1 MPVSRPG
8 FIAELL
14 CGYVAA
20 VLATA
25 ALANLPSRTALLVFG
40 IGIVG
45 ALICRR
51 LNVLTG
57 VWLGVLLGVVIAA
70 TAARD
75 AIEHR
80 LAACVDGTTV
90 ELRATVIGLPKL
102 APPQSQFD
110 IEPNAI
116 EPWPVCA
123 GPMPRHLRLSWFGGP
138 VVTPGEIWQLRIKL
152 RAVRGYQNPA
162 GFDYEAWSLA
172 NRIDGSGTVRFG
184 QRRAVASGW
193 SWNELRLDLRA
204 RIGALGLL
212 YPGIVLALL
221 TGDGALMSDADW
233 DLFRATGTVHLMV
246 ISGLHLTIVAT
257 VGAALGRALSRMSR
271 GLLARSG
278 DTWPG
283 LICAMVLVTLYA
295 CLAGWGV
302 PVLRSWV
309 ALMLVL
315 FALPLGRRLSLPMM
329 FLWVAA
335 IVLTCDPLAP
345 LQAGFW
351 LSFGAVAVLLAQFA
365 PRSGPGS
372 TLRALVI
379 AQVVLAVAMVP
390 ALLATVGGVAWV
402 GPLANLLAVPLVSVV
417 VVPVDLVAGI
427 WLEAFGDS
435 GGWLLQVA
443 DWIVAFV
450 VGYLRALAQFDWTG
464 WRADRGI
471 AVLLLS
477 AVAAGAMLL
486 PLTLRHRIL
495 LLPCVLLPLVPLDQR
510 PSQGEFRVT
519 VLDVGQGLAV
529 VVQTARHRLLYD
541 AGPRFPSGFDLGSAV
556 VLPSLRRANPDGLD
570 LAVLSHADM
579 DHVGGYRAVS
589 GALAVRAL
597 IGGEPVA
604 GLDEL
609 RACRA
614 GQGWQWDGVQFEV
627 LHPTHA
633 AATDN
638 DRSCVLLI
646 DNGRRRALLPGD
658 ITRIGESAVL
668 LRLRTVPIDFMVAA
682 HHGSRSSSTAA
693 FVRATQPRIV
703 AISAGH
709 LNRFGHPHPD
719 VMGRYEA
726 AGARVF
732 VTAASG
738 ALTWSSAASSEV
750 QEMRTVSPPYWRVGG
765 RSAEAMH
772 HKSQLFDEQRFFVLR
787 QKSTDLDAFIARKD
801 CDLVPVPRMTR
812 RFHEKTGEKA
822 RETIDPLGSSMA
834 HFDDQFIRRKGQHLL
849 SMGAAHAHI
858 KTPDQRT
865 HLERAER

>member
-8 FIAELL
+8 FMAELL

-20 VLATA
+20 VLGTA
-25 ALANLPSRTALLVFG
+25 ALANLPSRTALLIFG
-40 IGIVG
+40 IGAVA

-57 VWLGVLLGVVIAA
+57 LLLGVLLGVVVGS
-70 TAARD
+70 TVARD
-75 AIEHR
+75 AIDHR

-90 ELRATVIGLPKL
+90 ELRATVIGLPKI
-102 APPQSQFD
+102 ATPQLQFD
-110 IEPNAI
+110 IEPDAI

-123 GPMPRHLRLSWFGGP
+123 GPMPRHLRLSWFDGP
-138 VVTPGEIWQLRIKL
+138 AVMPGEIWQLRIKL
-152 RAVRGYQNPA
+152 RAVHGYQNPA

-172 NRIDGSGTVRFG
+172 NRIDGGGTVRFG
-184 QRRAVASGW
+184 QRQTAASSW
-193 SWNELRLDLRA
+193 SWNQLRLNLRE
-204 RIGALGLL
+204 RISAFALL

-271 GLLARSG
+271 RLMARSG
-278 DTWPG
+278 TTWPG
-283 LICAMVLVTLYA
+283 VICALVLVTLYA
-295 CLAGWGV
+295 CLADWGV
-302 PVLRSWV
+302 PVLRSWI
-309 ALMLVL
+309 ALVL
-315 FALPLGRRLSLPMM
+315 VLVALPLGRRLSLPMM

-372 TLRALVI
+372 TVRALVK

-402 GPLANLLAVPLVSVV
+402 GPFANLLAVPLVSVV
-417 VVPVDLVAGI
+417 VVPVDLVAGL
-427 WLEAFGDS
+427 WLAMIGDS
-435 GGWLLQVA
+435 GGWLLHVA
-443 DWIVAFV
+443 DWIIAFV
-450 VGYLRALAQFDWTG
+450 VGYLRALAEFDWTG

-471 AVLLLS
+471 AVVILS
-477 AVAAGAMLL
+477 AVASGALLL
-486 PLTLRHRIL
+486 PLTLRHRAL
-495 LLPCVLLPLVPLDQR
+495 LLPCVLLPLVPIDQR
-510 PSQGEFRVT
+510 PAHGQFRVA

-529 VVQTARHRLLYD
+529 VVETARHRMLYD
-541 AGPRFPSGFDLGSAV
+541 AGPRYPSGFDLGSAV

-570 LAVLSHADM
+570 LAVLSHAHM
-579 DHVGGYRAVS
+579 DHVGGYQAVS
-589 GALAVRAL
+589 GAVAVRGL

-604 GLDEL
+604 RFDEL

-614 GQGWQWDGVQFEV
+614 GQGWQWDGVRFQI
-627 LHPTHA
+627 LHPTHT

-668 LRLRTVPIDFMVAA
+668 LRLPTEPIDFMVAA
-682 HHGSRSSSTAA
+682 HHGSRSSSTEA
-693 FVRATQPRIV
+693 FVRVTQPRIV

-719 VMGRYEA
+719 VMGRFEA

-732 VTAASG
+732 VTAVSG
-738 ALTWSSAASSEV
+738 ALTWNSAASGEV
-750 QEMRTVSPPYWRVGG
+750 EERRTVSPPYWRVGK
-765 RSAEAMH
+765 RSAEATH
-772 HKSQLFDEQRFFVLR
+772 HESQLIDEQRFFIVR
-787 QKSTDLDAFIARKD
+787 QKSTDLDAFVARAD
-801 CDLVPVPRMTR
+801 CDPLLIPRMTR
-812 RFHEKTGEKA
+812 RLDLETGEKS
-822 RETIDPLGSSMA
+822 REAIGPFGSSMA
-834 HFDDQFIRRKGQHLL
+834 RFDDQFIRRKGQHLL
-849 SMGAAHAHI
+849 SMRAPNAHI
-858 KTPDQRT
+858 KTPDQSA
-865 HLERAER
+865 HLECAER

>member
-8 FIAELL
+8 FMAELL

-20 VLATA
+20 VLGTA
-25 ALANLPSRTALLVFG
+25 ALANLPSRTTLLTFG
-40 IGIVG
+40 IGAVA
-45 ALICRR
+45 ALLCRR
-51 LNVLTG
+51 LKVLPG
-57 VWLGVLLGVVIAA
+57 VLLSVLLGVVIAA

-80 LAACVDGTTV
+80 LATCVDGATV

-102 APPQSQFD
+102 ATPQSQFD
-110 IEPNAI
+110 IEPDAI
-116 EPWPVCA
+116 EPWPACA

-138 VVTPGEIWQLRIKL
+138 AVMPGEIWQLRIKL

-172 NRIDGSGTVRFG
+172 NRIDGGGAVRFG
-184 QRRAVASGW
+184 QRLAAASGW
-193 SWNELRLDLRA
+193 SWNQLRLDLRA
-204 RIGALGLL
+204 RIGAIALR

-221 TGDGALMSDADW
+221 TGDGALMSDTEW

-257 VGAALGRALSRMSR
+257 VGAALGRALSRISQR
-271 GLLARSG
+271 LLARSG
-278 DTWPG
+278 ETWPG
-283 LICAMVLVTLYA
+283 LIGAMVLVTLYA

-309 ALMLVL
+309 ALVLVL
-315 FALPLGRRLSLPMM
+315 FAQPLGRRLSLPMM

-365 PRSGPGS
+365 PRIGPGS
-372 TLRALVI
+372 TLRALVMS
-379 AQVVLAVAMVP
+379 QVVLAVAMVP

-427 WLEAFGDS
+427 WLTTFGDS
-435 GGWLLQVA
+435 GGWLLHVA
-443 DWIVAFV
+443 DWIIAFV
-450 VGYLRALAQFDWTG
+450 VGYLRALAEFDWTG
-464 WRADRGI
+464 WRADRGM
-471 AVLLLS
+471 AVLMLS
-477 AVAAGAMLL
+477 AVAGGAMLL
-486 PLTLRHRIL
+486 PLTLRHRAL

-510 PSQGEFRVT
+510 PTYGQFRVT

-529 VVQTARHRLLYD
+529 VVETARHRLLYD

-556 VLPSLRRANPDGLD
+556 VLPSLRRANRAGLD

-579 DHVGGYRAVS
+579 DHVGGYQAVS
-589 GALAVRAL
+589 GAMVARAL

-604 GLDEL
+604 RFDEL

-614 GQGWQWDGVQFEV
+614 GQGWQWDGVRFRI

-633 AATDN
+633 VAQDN

-658 ITRIGESAVL
+658 ITRIGEAEVSS
-668 LRLRTVPIDFMVAA
+668 RLPVEPIDFMVAA
-682 HHGSRSSSTAA
+682 HHGSRSSSTVA

-719 VMGRYEA
+719 VMGRFEA
-726 AGARVF
+726 TGARIF
-732 VTAASG
+732 VTAESG
-738 ALTWSSAASSEV
+738 ALAWNSEASHDV
-750 QEMRTVSPPYWRVGG
+750 QEKRTTSPPYWRVGT

-772 HKSQLFDEQRFFVLR
+772 HEAQLFDEQRLFVVR
-787 QKSTDLDAFIARKD
+787 QKPTDLDAFIACED
-801 CDLVPVPRMTR
+801 CDPVLVPRMTR
-812 RFHEKTGEKA
+812 RL
-822 RETIDPLGSSMA
+822 D
-834 HFDDQFIRRKGQHLL
+834 
-849 SMGAAHAHI
+849 
-858 KTPDQRT
+858 
-865 HLERAER
+865 